1 MQDDFDQEELA
12 DCMDTSTINAL
23 IANAYKRKA
32 KGPTLI
38 FASSVQH
45 AKNLAK
51 LIDGAVVVTGQTKNR
66 QEILE
71 QFAEGEIPCL
81 INYAVFTEGTDL
93 PMIETIIIARPTCN
107 AALYTQMVGRGLRTY
122 DGKEKL
128 ILMDCV
134 GNAGK
139 HNLCSV
145 ITLLGITYLPRSVTP
160 VKLCGKKLLEINEI
174 IHEEMNRA
182 VSLEDMIIKATPINL
197 FEEETGYDAKKIF
210 YNVMPNGEML
220 SSLGYNNLL
229 RIAAPD
235 LIGRSHAE
243 IYNEDS
249 VIWKSE
255 TMPLK
260 ELFYSVN
267 KYLWAE
273 FKSQCRYWSLKYGC
287 GWRNNEV
294 TKAQIELIN
303 DLIMEDNEDGI
314 DIGDLSGLTCGQASD
329 IITTLKFKKMMKMIK
344 P

>member
-1 MQDDFDQEELA
+1 
-12 DCMDTSTINAL
+12 
-23 IANAYKRKA
+23 
-32 KGPTLI
+32 
-38 FASSVQH
+38 
-45 AKNLAK
+45 
-51 LIDGAVVVTGQTKNR
+51 
-66 QEILE
+66 
-71 QFAEGEIPCL
+71 
-81 INYAVFTEGTDL
+81 
-93 PMIETIIIARPTCN
+93 
-107 AALYTQMVGRGLRTY
+107 MVGRGLRTD
-122 DGKEKL
+122 DGNKKM
-128 ILMDCV
+128 ILLDCV

-197 FEEETGYDAKKIF
+197 FEEETGYDAKKVF

-220 SSLGYNNLL
+220 SSLGHNNLL

-235 LIGRSHAE
+235 LTGKSHAE
-243 IYNEDS
+243 IYDKDS

-260 ELFYSVN
+260 ELFNSVN

-273 FKSQCRYWSLKYGC
+273 FKSQCRYWSLKC
-287 GWRNNEV
+287 GWRNNGV